1 MRWAGA
7 AVVCAAAALCAVAVP
22 LGPAG
27 RAWAAAGEPGPY
39 VFEPDAKP
47 VTGSAT
53 TSGARSLDAGATY
66 KDTIEPGGR
75 RIYRLD
81 LDAETNAYVSAVAVP
96 KPGTKVASSDSIKV
110 SLQNSQG
117 NQCSSND
124 ARFGGVG
131 EFPRP
136 LAAYAYRTVEKG
148 SYLCKD
154 AGRYYAVVERTGE
167 ETSTPEP
174 WELEIR
180 HVAEPKLTEAGAT
193 SAPTVWPSAS
203 PGPAAGDRTGERTGG
218 SSFYDAKG
226 LTGGEWTTE
235 IEPGASLFYRIP
247 VDWGQQLFVAADLSS
262 SEVTDGSAVSGA
274 FAMSL
279 YNPARGLVGSGS
291 PVSYDGKQKTTAL
304 APLPPVAYENRF
316 GYASGDKDMRFAG
329 WYYLRVSLNPEVAT
343 SFGNAPIPLTL
354 RVNVTGEA
362 KQGPAYAGP
371 AGDFS
376 VTPEDREVAADG
388 LTPSDEA
395 DGDTMALIAV
405 AGIGTGTALVLGL
418 GMWTLIARRNAAR
431 GAAGAAAGA
440 GAAGGA
446 GVPAQAQAPQVTQG
460 YGPPPGR

>member
-1 MRWAGA
+1 M
-7 AVVCAAAALCAVAVP
+7 CAAAALCAVAALP
-22 LGPAG
+22 GTAG
-27 RAWAAAGEPGPY
+27 RAWAAGEPAPYAFGP
-39 VFEPDAKP
+39 DTKP

-53 TSGARSLDAGATY
+53 TSGARPLDAGATY

-96 KPGTKVASSDSIKV
+96 KPGTTVAPSDNIKV
-110 SLQNSQG
+110 SLQNGQG

-131 EFPRP
+131 AFPRP

-154 AGRYYAVVERTGE
+154 AGRYYVVVERTSD

-180 HVAEPKLTEAGAT
+180 HVAEPGLTEQGPT

-203 PGPAAGDRTGERTGG
+203 PGPAAGDRTGERKGG

-226 LTGGEWTTE
+226 LSGGEWTTG

-262 SEVTDGSAVSGA
+262 SEVTDGPAVSGA
-274 FAMSL
+274 FAVSL
-279 YNPARGLVGSGS
+279 YNPALGLVGSGS
-291 PVSYDGKQKTTAL
+291 PVSYDGRQKTVAL
-304 APLPPVAYENRF
+304 SPLPPVAYENRF
-316 GYASGDKDMRFAG
+316 GYATGDKDMRFAG

-343 SFGNAPIPLTL
+343 SFGTAPIPLTL

-362 KQGPAYAGP
+362 KPGPAYAGP
-371 AGDFS
+371 AGDFG
-376 VTPEDREVAADG
+376 VTPDDREVAADG
-388 LTPSDEA
+388 LTPSDRA
-395 DGDTMALIAV
+395 NGDTMALIAA

-418 GMWTLIARRNAAR
+418 GVWTLRARRNAA
-431 GAAGAAAGA
+431 G
-440 GAAGGA
+440 GAAGG
-446 GVPAQAQAPQVTQG
+446 VPAQVTAGPSYEPQGYGPQG